1 MKVLRIT
8 VVFLLLWSWTV
19 NAQQSDTAQNT
30 IGISAQ
36 WYPAG
41 FIPTGNLEHFLN
53 EKESIVFRLGFNST
67 DRRDFSDEN
76 DSEEGEG
83 FGGSLGFRKHFPLG
97 KGKIIAGLNTDIW
110 SLNIDWTDT
119 INGSPAS
126 GSTYILVVQPWLE
139 GGYFLPIKNTKTLL
153 GITLG
158 FGREINAITS
168 GDEVA
173 QGFIGSV
180 SLQYQF
186 AL

>member
-1 MKVLRIT
+1 MKVLPIT
-8 VVFLLLWSWTV
+8 IVFLLLWSWAG
-19 NAQQSDTAQNT
+19 NAQQSDMAQNT

-53 EKESIVFRLGFNST
+53 EKESVVFRLGFNFT

-83 FGGSLGFRKHFPLG
+83 FGGSLGFRKHFPLA
-97 KGKIIAGLNTDIW
+97 KGKIIAGLNTDVW

-119 INGSPAS
+119 VNGNPES
-126 GSTYILVVQPWLE
+126 GSTYILVAQPWLE
-139 GGYFLPIKNTKTLL
+139 GGYFLPIKNTKTVL

-158 FGREINAITS
+158 FGREINVITS